1 MAVIAEFYNGGR
13 HAKYA
18 SMLARHT
25 TMAIMEVEQHRAM
38 LTDAGF
44 ADVLVDEE
52 GGRGWI
58 CVAGAKP

>member
-25 TMAIMEVEQHRAM
+25 TIPIMEVEQHRAM

-44 ADVLVDEE
+44 ADVLVDKE

-58 CVAGAKP
+58 GVADAKP